1 MAQSE
6 LNLFKTGQVSEIT
19 LSYKPNVKPSNRPKV
34 TCSQD
39 AVEIFRKMWEDGR
52 IEFVEEFKVMLL
64 NRTNR
69 VIGIVSISAG
79 GISGTVA
86 DPKLIFAAGLKACT
100 SSIILAHNHPSG
112 NLNPSQADINL
123 TRKLKQA
130 GEVLEMPVLDHII
143 VTGEGFYSFADE
155 GML

>member
-6 LNLFKTGQVSEIT
+6 LTIRENQVSEIT
-19 LSYKPNVKPSNRPKV
+19 LSYKPRLKPPERPKIS
-34 TCSQD
+34 CSSD
-39 AVEIFRKMWEDGR
+39 AKDVFTKVWDENK

-64 NRTNR
+64 NRANR

-86 DPKLIFAAGLKACT
+86 DPKLIFAAGLKACA
-100 SSIILAHNHPSG
+100 SSVIIAHNHPSG
-112 NLNPSQADINL
+112 NLNSSQADIKL
-123 TRKLKQA
+123 TQRMKKA
-130 GEVLEMPVLDHII
+130 GEVLEMPMLDHII
-143 VTGEGFYSFADE
+143 LTSEGYYSFADE